1 MTKLLNLQVLV
12 SAAFGV
18 SIFPALLLTSSLST
32 MQSALAQGDWQAER
46 EHGIRLEFAK
56 DFPAALVHYKKALAA
71 VPADARTESAN
82 LRVQLQCQIATCYL
96 RQEQRLKALPYID
109 SLLVSAA
116 SLRAAKS
123 IKADTE
129 MYLVALVEEC
139 ESNHAGLAKTSWK
152 EWQEYNMLSQRICE
166 VAIPSMITPGR
177 YSQRARCFLA
187 ASDQPGALKY
197 LNSYMKTMS
206 PADSHYL
213 EMQLKQAALQ
223 NFLNQPEMLRDLS
236 IRLAKSKSA
245 AEVACLVGAAQT
257 WATDYVGADK
267 TLSRAYDNLDKQ
279 KKLSKIDRI
288 NLLNT
293 RLDNSLD
300 CGRWVEAEA
309 LARQCL
315 ALTPS
320 ERIRNLCLTALSVSL
335 ARQGKAKE
343 AVRVNEQKRRSTY
356 SFLEDEERD
365 VAAETVKRRAGMK

>member
-1 MTKLLNLQVLV
+1 MKL
-12 SAAFGV
+12 SR
-18 SIFPALLLTSSLST
+18 LLLTAAFFVGVSLFA
-32 MQSALAQGDWQAER
+32 MQDTLAQGDWRSER
-46 EHGIRLEFAK
+46 QLGIREEYGK
-56 DFPAALVHYKKALAA
+56 NFPAALVHYKKALGAA
-71 VPADARTESAN
+71 PVDAKIESKN

-116 SLRAAKS
+116 ALRAKDE

-129 MYLVALVEEC
+129 MYLVALEEEC
-139 ESNHAGLAKTSWK
+139 DSNHAELAKTSWK

-166 VAIPSMITPGR
+166 AALPSMINPGR
-177 YSQRARCFLA
+177 YSQRARYFLA

-197 LNSYMKTMS
+197 LNSYMKTLS

-267 TLSRAYDNLDKQ
+267 TLSRAYDTLDKQ

-309 LARQCL
+309 LARRCL
-315 ALTPS
+315 ALNPP

-335 ARQGKAKE
+335 TRQGKAKE
-343 AVRVNEQKRRSTY
+343 AVRINEQKRRSTY
-356 SFLEDEERD
+356 SFLEEEERD
-365 VAAETVKRRAGMK
+365 ASAETLKRRAGMK

>member
-1 MTKLLNLQVLV
+1 
-12 SAAFGV
+12 
-18 SIFPALLLTSSLST
+18 
-32 MQSALAQGDWQAER
+32 MQNTLAQGDWRSER
-46 EHGIRLEFAK
+46 QLGIREEYGK
-56 DFPAALVHYKKALAA
+56 NFPAALVHYKKALGSAP
-71 VPADARTESAN
+71 VDTKNESTN

-109 SLLVSAA
+109 SLLDSAA
-116 SLRAAKS
+116 SLRARDA

-166 VAIPSMITPGR
+166 VALPSMITPGR

-187 ASDQPGALKY
+187 AGDRPGALKY
-197 LNSYMKTMS
+197 LNAYMKTLS
-206 PADSHYL
+206 PSDSHYL
-213 EMQLKQAALQ
+213 EMQLQQAALK
-223 NFLNQPEMLRDLS
+223 NFVGQPEMLRDLS
-236 IRLAKSKSA
+236 VRLAKSRSP
-245 AEVACLVGAAQT
+245 AEVACLVGAAQK
-257 WATDYVGADK
+257 WATDYAGADK
-267 TLSRAYDNLDKQ
+267 TLSSAYENLEKQ

-300 CGRWVEAEA
+300 CGRWPEAEA

-315 ALTPS
+315 GLNPP
-320 ERIRNLCLTALSVSL
+320 ELIGNLCLTALSVSL
-335 ARQGKAKE
+335 TRQGKAKE

-356 SFLEDEERD
+356 SFLEEEERD
-365 VAAETVKRRAGMK
+365 ASVETLKRRARMK